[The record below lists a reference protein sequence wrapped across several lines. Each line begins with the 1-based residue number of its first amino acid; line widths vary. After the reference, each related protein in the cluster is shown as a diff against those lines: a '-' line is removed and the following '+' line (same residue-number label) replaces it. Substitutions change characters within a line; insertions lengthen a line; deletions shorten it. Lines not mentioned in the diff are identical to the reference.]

1 MRDWASLAG
10 RTLFPVSSSRPR
22 VTETVN
28 TCLDCDW
35 RVRETDLGAIDSDRA
50 MIDHAIATG
59 HAMRAVE
66 R

>member
-1 MRDWASLAG
+1 M
-10 RTLFPVSSSRPR
+10 
-22 VTETVN
+22 TETVN